1 MRKLLLL
8 YLLISTQT
16 ASAEVSE
23 SLDYIYYTA
32 NADASHSLLSV
43 LNTASPIKINNR
55 IFHGLT
61 KWYVK
66 WNYRWFEQPDGR
78 CKITKV
84 TIKYTS
90 SIQLPELTGANST
103 QQQAFNNYLT
113 ALRTH
118 ELGHYDIGK
127 QAADVID
134 SGIAS
139 LPEMSSCT
147 ELETA
152 ANGLGYQTLDEYRAK
167 EKQYDANTGHGKTQG
182 AWLGGD
188 IGTTT
193 ASAPP
198 NN

>member
-1 MRKLLLL
+1 MRKLLPLC
-8 YLLISTQT
+8 LLIIAQT

-32 NADASHSLLSV
+32 NAAPDSSLLSI
-43 LNTASPIKINNR
+43 LNKASPIKINNR
-55 IFHGLT
+55 TFHGLT

-78 CKITKV
+78 CKITNV
-84 TIKYTS
+84 TTKYTS
-90 SIQLPELTGANST
+90 SIKLPELAGADSA
-103 QQQAFNNYLT
+103 QEQAFNTYLT

-139 LPEMSSCT
+139 LP
-147 ELETA
+147 
-152 ANGLGYQTLDEYRAK
+152 
-167 EKQYDANTGHGKTQG
+167 
-182 AWLGGD
+182 
-188 IGTTT
+188 
-193 ASAPP
+193 
-198 NN
+198 

>member
-8 YLLISTQT
+8 CFLIIAQT

-23 SLDYIYYTA
+23 SLEYIYYSA
-32 NADASHSLLSV
+32 NADANQSLLSV
-43 LNTASPIKINNR
+43 LNKASPIQVNNR
-55 IFHGLT
+55 TFHGLT

-78 CKITKV
+78 CKITSV
-84 TIKYTS
+84 TTKYTS
-90 SIQLPELTGANST
+90 SIKLPQLAGADSA
-103 QQQAFNNYLT
+103 QEQAFNNYLS

-134 SGIAS
+134 NGIAS
-139 LPEMSSCT
+139 LPEMSSCK
-147 ELETA
+147 ELEAT
-152 ANGLGYQTLDEYRAK
+152 ANGLGNQVLDEYRAK
-167 EKQYDANTGHGKTQG
+167 EKQYDADTGHGKTQG
-182 AWLGGD
+182 AWLGGKASA
-188 IGTTT
+188 T

-198 NN
+198 

>member
-1 MRKLLLL
+1 MHKLLFLC
-8 YLLISTQT
+8 LLIIAKTS
-16 ASAEVSE
+16 SAQVSE
-23 SLDYIYYTA
+23 SLDYLYYTA
-32 NADASHSLLSV
+32 NADSRYSLLSV
-43 LNTASPIKINNR
+43 LNKASPIKINNR
-55 IFHGLT
+55 TFHGLT
-61 KWYVK
+61 KWNVK

-84 TIKYTS
+84 TTKYTS
-90 SIQLPELTGANST
+90 SIQLPELTGADST
-103 QQQAFNNYLT
+103 QEQAFNTYLT

-127 QAADVID
+127 QAADIID

-139 LPEMSSCT
+139 LPEMSSCK
-147 ELETA
+147 EIETA

-167 EKQYDANTGHGKTQG
+167 EKQYDADTGHGKTQG

-188 IGTTT
+188 DSTTT

-198 NN
+198 KN